1 MWFEEVH
8 LNQREEHILRH
19 HMAGVWAQRAC
30 RIRSAIMANSRL
42 QANVRMGLSM
52 LMLLLVMLV
61 DWFLVQD
68 ICSSHDRP
76 DCIHP

>member
-1 MWFEEVH
+1 
-8 LNQREEHILRH
+8 
-19 HMAGVWAQRAC
+19 
-30 RIRSAIMANSRL
+30 MANARRR
-42 QANVRMGLSM
+42 ANVRMGLLM